1 MRWSKL
7 GVRWTIGDVS
17 ERGFE
22 ALRLSLWGA
31 WWLWERTACYAVCVN
46 SIPLERAQ
54 ALTGPVP
61 DEVEWMDA
69 SAQMPVFLR
78 ERFDAGMAEGVGWK
92 LAPLR
97 LFPDRH
103 ELSLDNDCILW
114 DVPVGMAQWL
124 AEKEAPACLVAE
136 DVRACFG
143 RFASLCPPE
152 PRNLGIR
159 GLPPDFDLEM
169 ALREVLEEA
178 PGILSSELDEQGMQL
193 AALSRPRPAHVVK
206 VEEVSICSPFP
217 PHLPALGRC
226 GAHFCGLNASHLPW
240 RYGDQPAEEC
250 VREHWER
257 HRRTLYSLV
266 GLPAPREPLRR
277 ESPEVHV

>member
-1 MRWSKL
+1 
-7 GVRWTIGDVS
+7 VRWTIGDVS

-22 ALRLSLWGA
+22 ALRLSIWGV

-46 SIPLERAQ
+46 SIPMERAR

-61 DEVEWMDA
+61 DEVEWVDA
-69 SAQMPVFLR
+69 SAQVPAFLR

-97 LFPDRH
+97 VFPDLH

-114 DVPVGMAQWL
+114 DLPVGMARWL
-124 AEKEAPACLVAE
+124 AEEQDAACLMAE

-143 RFASLCPPE
+143 RFAPLCGPE

-159 GLPPDFDLEM
+159 GLPPGFDLEV
-169 ALREVLEEA
+169 ALREVLEQT
-178 PGILSSELDEQGMQL
+178 PGILSSELDEQGMQV
-193 AALSRPRPAHVVK
+193 AALSRQRPAHVVK

-217 PHLPALGRC
+217 PHLPHLGRC
-226 GAHFCGLNASHLPW
+226 GAHFCGLNARHLPW
-240 RYGDQPAEEC
+240 RYYDKPAEEC

-257 HRRTLYSLV
+257 HRRTLYSRV
-266 GLPAPREPLRR
+266 GLPVPREPPVP
-277 ESPEVHV
+277 ESPEVHA